1 MKNSTCRV
9 SVVTD
14 GQLLSTSVVPAIRGY
29 EAVKELSY
37 NYDSNSDKTS
47 LEISSNRKIK
57 NLEGLVASV
66 INYGNPGDSNLSV
79 VLSHPIG
86 FLMSRRTVRYR
97 MDSYG
102 RSLN

>member
-1 MKNSTCRV
+1 MKNPTCKV
-9 SVVTD
+9 SVMTD
-14 GQLLSTSVVPAIRGY
+14 GELLSTSLVPAIRGY

-66 INYGNPGDSNLSV
+66 INYGNPSDSDLNVILRV
-79 VLSHPIG
+79 P
-86 FLMSRRTVRYR
+86 FLNPLSRRTVRYQ

-102 RSLN
+102 RER